1 MTMGHRPLR
10 ALAILT
16 LSSLP
21 ILPRGVEAQMTV
33 SSRPSTLAGR
43 STVYAPNGVVGLET
57 SLGLVYGPP

>member
-10 ALAILT
+10 ALAVLA

-21 ILPRGVEAQMTV
+21 LLPRGLEAQMTV

-43 STVYAPNGVVGLET
+43 STVYAPNGVVAT
-57 SLGLVYGPP
+57 S